1 MGTRKTRELPARLEG
16 ARRRFER
23 WRRARKPGTRI
34 PDSLWA
40 SAVKVAG
47 TYGISRTATV
57 LGVDY
62 YGLKK
67 RVDGA
72 AAVSSRDGSD
82 GGRRGPF
89 VELAVAGSS
98 GHSECILELEEA
110 GGAKRRVHFKGV
122 EAPDLAALSRSLWG
136 IE

>member
-1 MGTRKTRELPARLEG
+1 MGTRKRRDLPARLEG
-16 ARRRFER
+16 TRRRFER
-23 WRRARKPGTRI
+23 WRRTRKTGARI
-34 PDSLWA
+34 PDSLWG
-40 SAVKVAG
+40 SAVKVAA
-47 TYGISRTATV
+47 TYGISRTASV

-62 YGLKK
+62 YSLKK
-67 RVDGA
+67 RVHEA
-72 AAVSSRDGSD
+72 AAASASDGSD

-98 GHSECILELEEA
+98 GHTECILELEDA
-110 GGAKRRVHFKGV
+110 GGAKRRVHFRGV